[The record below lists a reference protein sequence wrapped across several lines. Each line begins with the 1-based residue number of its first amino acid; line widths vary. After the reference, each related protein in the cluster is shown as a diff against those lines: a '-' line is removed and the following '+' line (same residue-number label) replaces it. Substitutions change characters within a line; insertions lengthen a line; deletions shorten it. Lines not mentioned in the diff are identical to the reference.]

1 MHKDDI
7 AQLIVEI
14 GNGLILFVGLAAI
27 FILSNLL

>member
-7 AQLIVEI
+7 AQLIIEI
-14 GNGLILFVGLAAI
+14 GNALILFVGLAAI